1 MKTKKPV
8 LRLILTGLF
17 RGMGFLYG
25 GHERIHKIINRD
37 DKDAL
42 RRDWEVIEIDLQKA
56 IDRYNKSPLV
66 RQS

>member
-1 MKTKKPV
+1 M
-8 LRLILTGLF
+8 
-17 RGMGFLYG
+17 G

-56 IDRYNKSPLV
+56 IDRYNKSPSFDKVKELDE
-66 RQS
+66 Q

>member
-1 MKTKKPV
+1 M
-8 LRLILTGLF
+8 
-17 RGMGFLYG
+17 G

-66 RQS
+66 QQS